1 MSFDPE
7 ELRGEFPILGTRP
20 GGVPLHYLDNA
31 ATAQIPVAVIDA
43 VMRHETTSRA
53 NVTRGVHA
61 LAERATEAYEGAR
74 AVMARFLNAAAP
86 DEIAFTSGTTAAI
99 NVLAQGLAPH
109 IKAGDEIVLSELEHH
124 SNIVPWHMLAE
135 RTGAVLRILPVSDE
149 GRIDLGALE
158 RTVSK
163 RTKIIALAH
172 VSNVTGAVLD
182 PGPAVAAARAV
193 GAQVLLDGAQAVPH
207 GPVDARALGADFY
220 AFSGHKMYAPNGIG
234 VLWGRHEA
242 LARLQPAFGGGG
254 MIREVAF
261 DRIAYADPPRRFE
274 AGTPPIAQAVGLAE
288 AARWISALEREAVA
302 AHELRLTGRI
312 LDGLADMAG
321 VRVLGPQSL
330 QGRRGVVSFT
340 LDGVHPHDLCQFLD
354 DRFGVALRGGH
365 HCAQPLMRRFGISG
379 TSRASLAP
387 YNTDADVD
395 ALLEGVA
402 EARKVLA

>member
-1 MSFDPE
+1 MSFDPV
-7 ELRGEFPILGTRP
+7 ELRAEFPILSSRP
-20 GGVPLHYLDNA
+20 GGTALHYLDNA

-43 VMRHETTSRA
+43 VMRHETSSRA

-86 DEIAFTSGTTAAI
+86 EEIVFTSGTTAAI
-99 NVLAQGLAPH
+99 NLLAQGLALQ
-109 IKAGDEIVLSELEHH
+109 IKDGDEIVISELEHH
-124 SNIVPWHMLAE
+124 SNIVPWHMLRE
-135 RTGAVLRILPVSDE
+135 RTGAVLRALPVTDE

-158 RTVSK
+158 RIVGK
-163 RTKIIALAH
+163 RTRVVALAH

-182 PGPAVAAARAV
+182 PSPAVAAARAV
-193 GAQVLLDGAQAVPH
+193 GAHVLLDGAQAVLH
-207 GPVDARALGADFY
+207 GPVDVRALGVDFY

-234 VLWGRHEA
+234 VLWGRREA
-242 LARLQPAFGGGG
+242 LHRLAPAFGGGG
-254 MIREVAF
+254 MIREVAL
-261 DRIAYADPPRRFE
+261 DQVTYADPPRRFE

-312 LDGLADMAG
+312 LDGLADIAG
-321 VRVLGPQSL
+321 TRVLGPSGL

-354 DRFGVALRGGH
+354 GRFGVALRGGH
-365 HCAQPLMRRFGISG
+365 HCAQPLMRRFGLAG

-395 ALLEGVA
+395 ALLSGVA